1 MIVALAGLAAVFAG
15 QVAFVAG
22 VLGAA
27 LWLRRPGQLWLVQ
40 RRMAVAIAAAWVVVL
55 ADGVDAIALQ
65 PRMPGWWFAF
75 ALSATLASAL
85 ALAGGSHVLRRATT
99 LTPARFRRAAAGWDR
114 MSVLAVWFAAVAA
127 MALGSALAERS
138 WIEGAFRGGFEVLAF
153 GVGFLAFGRRL
164 GLRAARADSSQN

>member
-1 MIVALAGLAAVFAG
+1 MLPMCRPHSR
-15 QVAFVAG
+15 FVAAEG
-22 VLGAA
+22 VPELHPGYRRSGGYADA
-27 LWLRRPGQLWLVQ
+27 PGVTPTGLRAKVG
-40 RRMAVAIAAAWVVVL
+40 
-55 ADGVDAIALQ
+55 AIALQ